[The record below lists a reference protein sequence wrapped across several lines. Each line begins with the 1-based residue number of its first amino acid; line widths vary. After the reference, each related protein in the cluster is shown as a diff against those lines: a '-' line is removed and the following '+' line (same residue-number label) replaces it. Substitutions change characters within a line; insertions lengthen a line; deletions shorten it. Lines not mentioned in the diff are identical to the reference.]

1 MHARAATGYRL
12 LLAALLLG
20 SATAASASV
29 HVVDAEH
36 KADCRFVKFIAT
48 RSASSAD
55 AALADAMKQAAGY
68 GANAYYVMKRVDAA
82 DGRPALIDGQAL
94 QCPAP

>member
-1 MHARAATGYRL
+1 MQ
-12 LLAALLLG
+12 
-20 SATAASASV
+20 
-29 HVVDAEH
+29 
-36 KADCRFVKFIAT
+36 
-48 RSASSAD
+48 
-55 AALADAMKQAAGY
+55 ADAMKQAAGY